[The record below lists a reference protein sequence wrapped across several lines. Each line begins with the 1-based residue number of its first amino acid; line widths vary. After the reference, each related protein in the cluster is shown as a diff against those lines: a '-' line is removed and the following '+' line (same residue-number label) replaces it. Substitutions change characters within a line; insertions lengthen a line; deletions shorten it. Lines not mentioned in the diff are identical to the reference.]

1 MMEVLR
7 SLEGVHRTL
16 ALMDSHSLSCK
27 DDSSSHLFFAKFFLF
42 LAQVSKDIKQ
52 MEENLQ
58 LLVEHL
64 PKVSEEF
71 LQDLAAQQIGCDQDS
86 ALAGGPQMAYRTSF
100 FSGKN
105 SSKKMVEVKC
115 AANEAHERKKSRRN
129 SIALLASPELCV
141 PKEQVLKVNETSS
154 MLKDVK
160 RGEIQCVC
168 DERTPAI
175 EATHVPHSSLAP
187 YVKLKAMERAQS
199 TLEDFCRSYFMF
211 HGLDEHN
218 PKDIFKYLPVLMF
231 VEAYIYQLDE
241 ENEKLLNPSTGKL
254 CASISDAE
262 RVEHAVLTQR
272 KESFYKVQSAKHE
285 FEASTETA
293 FLCNSVNPFEGLCA
307 ELANRGLM
315 TQRIALELK
324 AGVEYW
330 LLEQSL
336 CRALSDGSEILI
348 GDVMRAVELKS
359 FDYRV
364 LNLLLYQLLG
374 TQVNEVHLTFLRV
387 SELLVEISD
396 DLFDYE
402 EDVLRNNFNILR
414 MFARIYGPAKAPNML
429 LEPSLASHYQMRC
442 KEATMEG
449 GSKSKNAFGSWTLPP
464 LIVDEA
470 TYRSSV
476 Q

>member
-1 MMEVLR
+1 
-7 SLEGVHRTL
+7 
-16 ALMDSHSLSCK
+16 
-27 DDSSSHLFFAKFFLF
+27 
-42 LAQVSKDIKQ
+42 
-52 MEENLQ
+52 
-58 LLVEHL
+58 
-64 PKVSEEF
+64 
-71 LQDLAAQQIGCDQDS
+71 
-86 ALAGGPQMAYRTSF
+86 
-100 FSGKN
+100 
-105 SSKKMVEVKC
+105 
-115 AANEAHERKKSRRN
+115 
-129 SIALLASPELCV
+129 
-141 PKEQVLKVNETSS
+141 
-154 MLKDVK
+154 
-160 RGEIQCVC
+160 
-168 DERTPAI
+168 
-175 EATHVPHSSLAP
+175 
-187 YVKLKAMERAQS
+187 
-199 TLEDFCRSYFMF
+199 MF

-429 LEPSLASHYQMRC
+429 ASCIFTAEDKFEVLLKQLEPSLASHYQMRC